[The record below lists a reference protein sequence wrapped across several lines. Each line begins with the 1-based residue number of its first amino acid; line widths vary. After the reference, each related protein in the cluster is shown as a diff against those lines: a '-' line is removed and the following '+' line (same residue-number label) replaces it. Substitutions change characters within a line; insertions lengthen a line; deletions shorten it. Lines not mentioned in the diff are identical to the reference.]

1 MPGHPTRY
9 VSAKASAHGGSD
21 CCCHDCPATR
31 ASTRRKVENLN
42 TNGIIITLAHFAQLL
57 SPFCRLYPTLQSRK
71 RPTSPHL
78 CHRPY
83 MNKTVCALMVCTT
96 SDQTFYET
104 PLPPFRS
111 IAKNFPQRKRRK
123 THTRQL

>member
-42 TNGIIITLAHFAQLL
+42 TNGIIITLAKFAQLL
-57 SPFCRLYPTLQSRK
+57 SPFCRLCPTLQSRK
-71 RPTSPHL
+71 RPTSPQL
-78 CHRPY
+78 CPRSY
-83 MNKTVCALMVCTT
+83 MSKTVCALMVCPTRSEERRVGKECVST
-96 SDQTFYET
+96 CRSRWT
-104 PLPPFRS
+104 PY
-111 IAKNFPQRKRRK
+111 
-123 THTRQL
+123 H